1 MPLTAAAEE
10 VSADAARLPIHQIAS
25 YLQEHLGQRMTAY
38 VSGIRDTKMVSHWIA
53 RRNVPRDQAQLRL
66 REAYQVARLLVDAYG
81 DETAKAWFTGSN
93 AKLGDRAPAYV
104 LRSARA
110 WEELRDVL
118 PLARAF
124 ATERAR
130 AAR

>member
-1 MPLTAAAEE
+1 VPLTAAAEE
-10 VSADAARLPIHQIAS
+10 VSADAARLPIHQIAA

-38 VSGIRDTKMVSHWIA
+38 VSGVRDAKMVSHWIA
-53 RRNVPRDQAQLRL
+53 RRNVPRDHAQLRL
-66 REAYQVARLLVDAYG
+66 REAYQAARLLVDAYG

-104 LRSARA
+104 LRSAHV

-124 ATERAR
+124 ATGRGRAR
-130 AAR
+130 